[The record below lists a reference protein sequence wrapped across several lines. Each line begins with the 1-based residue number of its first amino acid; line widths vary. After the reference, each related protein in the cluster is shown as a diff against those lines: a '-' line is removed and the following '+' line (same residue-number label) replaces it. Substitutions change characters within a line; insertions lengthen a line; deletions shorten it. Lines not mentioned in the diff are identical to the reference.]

1 MTASPP
7 QSNRFRQAAGRAR
20 ARLLAT
26 GPLTLL
32 AAFAAGFFLGWLV
45 MGWVIWPVQW
55 SDVYPDD
62 LRDISRSDYLLMAA
76 ESYAQTNDI
85 AAASR
90 RLQYWTQEELAM
102 LMAQLALRLQ
112 EEGQPDGAA
121 RVQTLTE
128 RLRLTEAAAAPSPP
142 PDAGMGRWV
151 RLAAGALAALLLL
164 VVLVALAR
172 QVWLLWR
179 KLSRPAAAPA
189 PAPTPAPA
197 PDPLAAAFGD
207 ALNRQLTA
215 AEALEV
221 EPVAAALPPPAAP
234 PLTPAAP
241 SPVPAPAVRPAS
253 PPPPPAPAAR
263 PPAPA
268 PPAPAA
274 RPPAPPAPA
283 PTPPVVEQLF
293 RFHGEPDFDQI
304 ETLRDAQ
311 GQYLGEF
318 GVGVAEIDGDD
329 WNRVRALE
337 VWLFD
342 KSDTRTLTAHLLPP
356 AQMAA
361 AEAAEDETLCIP
373 LRVGQPIELETATL
387 WVEGSVE
394 RVSFHPGDEGAIKE
408 VFLTLRGGGR

>member
-151 RLAAGALAALLLL
+151 RL
-164 VVLVALAR
+164 
-172 QVWLLWR
+172 
-179 KLSRPAAAPA
+179 
-189 PAPTPAPA
+189 
-197 PDPLAAAFGD
+197 
-207 ALNRQLTA
+207 
-215 AEALEV
+215 
-221 EPVAAALPPPAAP
+221 
-234 PLTPAAP
+234 
-241 SPVPAPAVRPAS
+241 
-253 PPPPPAPAAR
+253 
-263 PPAPA
+263 
-268 PPAPAA
+268 
-274 RPPAPPAPA
+274 
-283 PTPPVVEQLF
+283 
-293 RFHGEPDFDQI
+293 
-304 ETLRDAQ
+304 
-311 GQYLGEF
+311 
-318 GVGVAEIDGDD
+318 
-329 WNRVRALE
+329 
-337 VWLFD
+337 
-342 KSDTRTLTAHLLPP
+342 
-356 AQMAA
+356 
-361 AEAAEDETLCIP
+361 
-373 LRVGQPIELETATL
+373 
-387 WVEGSVE
+387 
-394 RVSFHPGDEGAIKE
+394 
-408 VFLTLRGGGR
+408 